1 MTPSSAPSFA
11 TYPSLRNAGVVV
23 TGGASGIGMEI
34 VRAFAGQESR
44 VGFLDFD
51 VEHGEALAAELHGGG
66 GRVRFEACDLR
77 DVAALGRAVAAL
89 AGAHG
94 PARVLVNNA

>member
-1 MTPSSAPSFA
+1 MSEVPPRAFA
-11 TYPSLRNAGVVV
+11 VYPSLRDAPVIV

-34 VRAFAGQESR
+34 VHAFARQESR

-51 VEHGEALAAELHGGG
+51 VEHGEALAAELHVGG

-77 DVAALGRAVAAL
+77 DVAALGRAVEAL
-89 AGAHG
+89 AGEGG
-94 PARVLVNNA
+94 PRRRAADN